1 MLKAN
6 KTRAVF
12 YHLNTPIAAF
22 FVNSNTFLI
31 TAVWWGDYAQ

>member
-12 YHLNTPIAAF
+12 FHLNTPATALS
-22 FVNSNTFLI
+22 VDTTAFLI